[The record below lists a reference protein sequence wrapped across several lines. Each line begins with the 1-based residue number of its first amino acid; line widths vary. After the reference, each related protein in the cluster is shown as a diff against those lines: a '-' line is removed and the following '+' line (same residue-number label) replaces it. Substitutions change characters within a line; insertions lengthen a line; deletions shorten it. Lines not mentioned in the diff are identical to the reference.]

1 MIIHIQA
8 DLSASHVDNFSHDVL
23 AILGYTGI
31 AEEFQEEQRM
41 IDRDYLRLRGRAGG
55 LTTIA
60 RYGGKALNQ
69 KGVAAKKAKW
79 AETGDAEAACRAEMA
94 KLTLIRKQKQM
105 ARKACEAPMSIMSMP
120 GKRVC
125 PDCCFRQM
133 KPFPIDAIPR
143 RCKRHAN
150 MAA

>member
-1 MIIHIQA
+1 
-8 DLSASHVDNFSHDVL
+8 
-23 AILGYTGI
+23 
-31 AEEFQEEQRM
+31 M

-55 LTTIA
+55 LQTVA
-60 RYGGKALNQ
+60 RYGGAALSQ
-69 KGVAAKKAKW
+69 KGVAAKRARW
-79 AETGDAEAACRAEMA
+79 AETGDPEAACRAEMA
-94 KLTLIRKQKQM
+94 RLTLIRKQKQM
-105 ARKACEAPMSIMSMP
+105 ARKATQAACAEPMSIMSMP
-120 GKRVC
+120 GKRIC